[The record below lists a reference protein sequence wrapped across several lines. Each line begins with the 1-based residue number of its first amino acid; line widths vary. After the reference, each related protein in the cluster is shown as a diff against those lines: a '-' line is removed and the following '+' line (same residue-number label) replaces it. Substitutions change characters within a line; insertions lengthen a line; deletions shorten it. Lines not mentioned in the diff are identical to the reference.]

1 MPGRQAGSGF
11 GKYNAES
18 PTQGSKRFNSPV
30 RRNTFS
36 YLVIINPCVYLHRYH
51 CTICIEEEKDKR
63 EGKGFRCCLG
73 DVLECRTSHLAAR
86 MIGRQVVGR
95 ISIWGGWG
103 FDVVWT
109 RWSSIFL
116 KHPFCQASALRSSF
130 SSNHPGAKSSA
141 AWHWMNSVPQ
151 TGATTLAYSPVC
163 FFFLWQ
169 ISMFGLVW

>member
-1 MPGRQAGSGF
+1 MNFKYIRSKDSAYVLREINYRKRQKRSGNQLSTAVQLRSSIDHIRKCRLSVYSGGVMPGRQAGSGF

-51 CTICIEEEKDKR
+51 CTICIEEETDKR

-103 FDVVWT
+103 FDVV
-109 RWSSIFL
+109 
-116 KHPFCQASALRSSF
+116 
-130 SSNHPGAKSSA
+130 
-141 AWHWMNSVPQ
+141 
-151 TGATTLAYSPVC
+151 
-163 FFFLWQ
+163 
-169 ISMFGLVW
+169 